1 MLWSVWWAIQIK
13 FYIALLTQEMI
24 IYVLVLSYY
33 ENMECC
39 NLLSDPNILCVH
51 GLVTE

>member
-1 MLWSVWWAIQIK
+1 MYFFFRPVATPS
-13 FYIALLTQEMI
+13 FALLTQEMI